1 VYVRFFVKEPPVWL
15 ENRRQQR
22 LQRREV
28 RAPFFKIFQR
38 GMIAN
43 TLNACWWMASGF
55 VNNYSVVALF
65 PSYLQKDLHLSPAL
79 VALPVTLQ
87 NAAFFLASLGWGM
100 ISDRLGRRW
109 AVMIPAILCIP
120 CAPL

>member
-43 TLNACWWMASGF
+43 TLNACWWVITERNEGLIW
-55 VNNYSVVALF
+55 ALTAF
-65 PSYLQKDLHLSPAL
+65 DLQLSADSSDPLIPTDRRIARFSDFRFLPSARKYL
-79 VALPVTLQ
+79 LPS
-87 NAAFFLASLGWGM
+87 AE
-100 ISDRLGRRW
+100 
-109 AVMIPAILCIP
+109 
-120 CAPL
+120 